1 MVRAILLGRIGWCL
15 LLLVLCEVLAQPV
28 MAEEG
33 ANLLWNFANYLYQEQ
48 YFYRAATEYNR
59 FLFRFPTDTRAPEAE
74 LQIGRCYRHG
84 GKPDKAV
91 NYLVRLIN
99 RRVGEPITREAILEV
114 VAILEEQKRY
124 PEAIYWTKRFIARY
138 PEEPEIDAVYLRLA
152 WLQIDTGKYEQAL
165 ATLQEVSPES
175 RLYSRAKSLSQA
187 LQQRPEGGKKS
198 PAVAGVLSAVL
209 PGSGHLYAGRPGEA
223 ATSFFLNALFITGAV
238 VAFKNDSTVLG
249 GILVFFELGWYAGGI
264 RTAVKAAREAN
275 AREEKRFRQ
284 ELKETYR
291 LSLGLE
297 PGLDRLGLSLR
308 LTF

>member
-1 MVRAILLGRIGWCL
+1 L
-15 LLLVLCEVLAQPV
+15 LLLVLCEVSAQPV

-33 ANLLWNFANYLYQEQ
+33 ADLLWNFANYLYQEE

-59 FLFRFPTDTRAPEAE
+59 FIFRFPSDSRALEAE

-84 GKPDKAV
+84 GKPEKAV
-91 NYLVRLIN
+91 NYLVRLI
-99 RRVGEPITREAILEV
+99 RRGVGEPVTREAILEV
-114 VAILEEQKRY
+114 VAIREEQKRF
-124 PEAIYWTKRFIARY
+124 PEAIYWTKRFTARY
-138 PEEPEIDAVYLRLA
+138 SDESEIDSAYLRLA
-152 WLQIDTGKYEQAL
+152 WLQVEDGKYEQAL
-165 ATLQEVSPES
+165 ATLQQISPES
-175 RLYSRAKSLSQA
+175 RLHSRARSLSQA
-187 LQQRPEGGKKS
+187 LEQRPEGDRKS
-198 PAVAGVLSAVL
+198 PAVAGALSAVL

-238 VAFKNDSTVLG
+238 VAFKNDSPVLG
-249 GILVFFELGWYAGGI
+249 GILVFFELGWYVGGI

-275 AREEKRFRQ
+275 VEEEKRFRQ

-308 LTF
+308 LSF